1 MNDLQMVGLTDPG
14 RVRNQNEDS
23 IAHIPEAG
31 LVVVA
36 DGMGGQDRK
45 SVV

>member
-14 RVRNQNEDS
+14 RVRNQNEDC
-23 IAHIPEAG
+23 IAQIPEAG

-36 DGMGGQDRK
+36 DGMGASGW
-45 SVV
+45 